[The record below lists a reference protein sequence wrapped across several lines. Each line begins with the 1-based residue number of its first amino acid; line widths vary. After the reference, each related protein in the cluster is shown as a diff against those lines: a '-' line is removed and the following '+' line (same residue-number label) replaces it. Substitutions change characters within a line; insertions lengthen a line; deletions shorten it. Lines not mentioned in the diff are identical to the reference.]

1 MKLLTQQY
9 LMKINHMLK
18 YYISIILIFN
28 FFINSFSQAET
39 DSTSIKNKFGLRAG
53 VDLSKLLNS
62 AFNDDYKGFEINADL
77 RILKNIYISAEIGTE
92 KKIISNDY
100 LNTEAKG
107 NYLKAGGDY
116 NMYTNWLGMD
126 NLIYSGFRIGFS
138 NFSQTINSYTIYDVN
153 SQPWGQATYYN
164 PIVNDNLNAL
174 WMEFVVGIKTQVLNN
189 LFLGFNI
196 QLKNL
201 ISDKS
206 KNNIDNIYIP
216 GFNRTYDSSSLG
228 SGFSYSISYL
238 VPIIKK

>member
-1 MKLLTQQY
+1 
-9 LMKINHMLK
+9 MKINHMLK
-18 YYISIILIFN
+18 YYISIILAFN
-28 FFINSFSQAET
+28 FFINSFSQTEA
-39 DSTSIKNKFGLRAG
+39 DSISIKNKFGLRAG

-62 AFNDDYKGFEINADL
+62 AFNDDYEGFEINADL

-153 SQPWGQATYYN
+153 NQPWGQATYYN

-174 WMEFVVGIKTQVLNN
+174 WMEFIVGIKTQVLNN

-201 ISDKS
+201 ISDKT

>member
-1 MKLLTQQY
+1 
-9 LMKINHMLK
+9 MLK
-18 YYISIILIFN
+18 YYISIILAFN
-28 FFINSFSQAET
+28 FFINSFSQTEA
-39 DSTSIKNKFGLRAG
+39 DSINIKNKFGLRAG

-62 AFNDDYKGFEINADL
+62 AFNDDYEGFEVNADL

-138 NFSQTINSYTIYDVN
+138 NFSQTINSYTIYDIN
-153 SQPWGQATYYN
+153 NQPWGQATYYN

-174 WMEFVVGIKTQVLNN
+174 WMEFIVGIKTQVLNN

-201 ISDKS
+201 ISDKT

>member
-1 MKLLTQQY
+1 MKT
-9 LMKINHMLK
+9 NHMLK
-18 YYISIILIFN
+18 YYISIILAFN
-28 FFINSFSQAET
+28 FFISSFSQTET
-39 DSTSIKNKFGLRAG
+39 DSISIKNKFGLRAG
-53 VDLSKLLNS
+53 VDLSKILNS
-62 AFNDDYKGFEINADL
+62 AFNDGYEGFEINADL

-138 NFSQTINSYTIYDVN
+138 NFSQTINSYTIYDIN
-153 SQPWGQATYYN
+153 NQPWGQATYYN

-174 WMEFVVGIKTQVLNN
+174 WMEFIVGIKTQVLNN

-201 ISDKS
+201 ISDKT

>member
-1 MKLLTQQY
+1 
-9 LMKINHMLK
+9 MKINRMLK
-18 YYISIILIFN
+18 YYISIILVFN
-28 FFINSFSQAET
+28 FFINSFSQIET
-39 DSTSIKNKFGLRAG
+39 DSISIKNKFGLRAG

-62 AFNDDYKGFEINADL
+62 AFNDDYEGFEVNADL

-92 KKIISNDY
+92 KKIIYNDY

-153 SQPWGQATYYN
+153 NQPWGQATYYN
-164 PIVNDNLNAL
+164 PIVSDNLNAL
-174 WMEFVVGIKTQVLNN
+174 WMEFIVGIKTQILNN

-201 ISDKS
+201 ISDKT

>member
-1 MKLLTQQY
+1 
-9 LMKINHMLK
+9 MKINRMLK
-18 YYISIILIFN
+18 YYISIILAFN
-28 FFINSFSQAET
+28 FFINSFSQTEA
-39 DSTSIKNKFGLRAG
+39 DSISIKNKFGLRAG

-62 AFNDDYKGFEINADL
+62 AFNDDYEGFEVNADL

-153 SQPWGQATYYN
+153 NQPWGQATYYN
-164 PIVNDNLNAL
+164 PIVSDNLNAL
-174 WMEFVVGIKTQVLNN
+174 WMEFIVGIKTQILNN

-201 ISDKS
+201 ISDKT

>member
-1 MKLLTQQY
+1 
-9 LMKINHMLK
+9 MKINHMLK
-18 YYISIILIFN
+18 YYISIILAFN
-28 FFINSFSQAET
+28 FFISSFSQTET
-39 DSTSIKNKFGLRAG
+39 DSISIKNKFGLRAG
-53 VDLSKLLNS
+53 VDLSKILNS
-62 AFNDDYKGFEINADL
+62 AFNDDYEGFEINADL

-92 KKIISNDY
+92 KKTISNDY

-138 NFSQTINSYTIYDVN
+138 NFSQTINSYTIYDIN
-153 SQPWGQATYYN
+153 NQPWGQATYYN

-201 ISDKS
+201 ISDKT

-238 VPIIKK
+238 IPIIKK

>member
-1 MKLLTQQY
+1 
-9 LMKINHMLK
+9 MKINHMLK
-18 YYISIILIFN
+18 YYISIILVFN
-28 FFINSFSQAET
+28 FFINSFSQIET
-39 DSTSIKNKFGLRAG
+39 DSISIKNKFGLRAG

-62 AFNDDYKGFEINADL
+62 AFNDDYEGFEVNADL

-138 NFSQTINSYTIYDVN
+138 NFSQTINSYTIYDIN
-153 SQPWGQATYYN
+153 NQPWGQATYYN
-164 PIVNDNLNAL
+164 PIVSDNLNAL
-174 WMEFVVGIKTQVLNN
+174 WMEFIVGIKTQILNN

-201 ISDKS
+201 ISDKT

>member
-1 MKLLTQQY
+1 
-9 LMKINHMLK
+9 MKINRMLK
-18 YYISIILIFN
+18 YYISIILVFN
-28 FFINSFSQAET
+28 FFINSFSQIET
-39 DSTSIKNKFGLRAG
+39 DSISIKNKFGLRAG

-62 AFNDDYKGFEINADL
+62 AFNDDYEGFEVNADL

-153 SQPWGQATYYN
+153 NQPWGQATYYN
-164 PIVNDNLNAL
+164 PIVSDNLNAL
-174 WMEFVVGIKTQVLNN
+174 WMEFIVGIKTQILNN

-201 ISDKS
+201 ISDKT

>member
-1 MKLLTQQY
+1 
-9 LMKINHMLK
+9 MLK
-18 YYISIILIFN
+18 YYISIILAFN
-28 FFINSFSQAET
+28 FFINSFSQIET

-62 AFNDDYKGFEINADL
+62 AFNDDYEGFEVSADL

-153 SQPWGQATYYN
+153 NQPWGQATYYN
-164 PIVNDNLNAL
+164 PIVSDNLNAL
-174 WMEFVVGIKTQVLNN
+174 WMEFIVGIKTQVLNN

-201 ISDKS
+201 ISDKT

>member
-1 MKLLTQQY
+1 
-9 LMKINHMLK
+9 MKINHMLK
-18 YYISIILIFN
+18 YYISIILAFN
-28 FFINSFSQAET
+28 FFINSFSQTEA
-39 DSTSIKNKFGLRAG
+39 DSISIKNKFGLRAG

-62 AFNDDYKGFEINADL
+62 AFNDDYEGFEVNADL

-153 SQPWGQATYYN
+153 NQPWGQATYYN

-201 ISDKS
+201 ISDKT

>member
-1 MKLLTQQY
+1 
-9 LMKINHMLK
+9 MLK
-18 YYISIILIFN
+18 YYISIILAFN
-28 FFINSFSQAET
+28 FFINSFSQTET
-39 DSTSIKNKFGLRAG
+39 DSISIKNKFGLRAG
-53 VDLSKLLNS
+53 VDLSKILNS
-62 AFNDDYKGFEINADL
+62 AFNDDYEGFEINADL

-138 NFSQTINSYTIYDVN
+138 NFSQTINSYTIYDIN
-153 SQPWGQATYYN
+153 NQPWGQATYYN

-174 WMEFVVGIKTQVLNN
+174 WMEFIVGIKTQVLNN

-201 ISDKS
+201 ISDKT

>member
-1 MKLLTQQY
+1 
-9 LMKINHMLK
+9 MLK
-18 YYISIILIFN
+18 YYISIILAFN
-28 FFINSFSQAET
+28 FFINSFSQTEA
-39 DSTSIKNKFGLRAG
+39 DSINIKNKFGLRAG

-62 AFNDDYKGFEINADL
+62 AFNDDYEGFEVNADL

-153 SQPWGQATYYN
+153 NQPWGQATYYN
-164 PIVNDNLNAL
+164 PIVSDNLNAL
-174 WMEFVVGIKTQVLNN
+174 WMEFIVGIKTQVLNN

-201 ISDKS
+201 ISDKT

>member
-1 MKLLTQQY
+1 
-9 LMKINHMLK
+9 MLK
-18 YYISIILIFN
+18 YYISIILVFN
-28 FFINSFSQAET
+28 FFINSFSQTET
-39 DSTSIKNKFGLRAG
+39 DSISIKNKFGLRAG

-62 AFNDDYKGFEINADL
+62 AFNDDYEGFEVNADL

-153 SQPWGQATYYN
+153 NQPWGQATYYN
-164 PIVNDNLNAL
+164 PIVSDNLNAL
-174 WMEFVVGIKTQVLNN
+174 WMEFIVGIKTQILNN

-201 ISDKS
+201 ISDKT

>member
-1 MKLLTQQY
+1 MKT
-9 LMKINHMLK
+9 NHMLK
-18 YYISIILIFN
+18 YYISIILAFN
-28 FFINSFSQAET
+28 FFISSFSQTET
-39 DSTSIKNKFGLRAG
+39 DSISIKNKFGLRAG
-53 VDLSKLLNS
+53 VDLSKILNS
-62 AFNDDYKGFEINADL
+62 AFNDDYEGFEINADL

-92 KKIISNDY
+92 KKIISNEY

-138 NFSQTINSYTIYDVN
+138 NFSQTINSYTIYDIN
-153 SQPWGQATYYN
+153 NQPWGQATYYN

-201 ISDKS
+201 ISDKT

>member
-1 MKLLTQQY
+1 
-9 LMKINHMLK
+9 MKINHMLK
-18 YYISIILIFN
+18 YYISIILAFN
-28 FFINSFSQAET
+28 FFINSFSQTET
-39 DSTSIKNKFGLRAG
+39 DSISIKNKFGLRAG
-53 VDLSKLLNS
+53 VDLSKILNS
-62 AFNDDYKGFEINADL
+62 AFNDDYEGFEINADL

-138 NFSQTINSYTIYDVN
+138 NFSQTINSYTIYDIN
-153 SQPWGQATYYN
+153 NQPWGQATYYN

-174 WMEFVVGIKTQVLNN
+174 WMEFIVGIKTQVLNN
-189 LFLGFNI
+189 LFIGFNI

-201 ISDKS
+201 ISDKT

>member
-1 MKLLTQQY
+1 
-9 LMKINHMLK
+9 MLK
-18 YYISIILIFN
+18 YYISIILVFN
-28 FFINSFSQAET
+28 FFINSFSQIET
-39 DSTSIKNKFGLRAG
+39 DSISIKNKFGLRAG

-62 AFNDDYKGFEINADL
+62 AFNDDYEGFEVNADL

-92 KKIISNDY
+92 KKIIYNDY

-126 NLIYSGFRIGFS
+126 NLICSGFRIGFS

-153 SQPWGQATYYN
+153 NQPWGQATYYN
-164 PIVNDNLNAL
+164 PIVSDNLNAL
-174 WMEFVVGIKTQVLNN
+174 WMEFIVGIKTQILNN

-201 ISDKS
+201 ISDKT

>member
-1 MKLLTQQY
+1 
-9 LMKINHMLK
+9 MKINHMLK
-18 YYISIILIFN
+18 YYISIILAFN
-28 FFINSFSQAET
+28 FFINSFSQTET
-39 DSTSIKNKFGLRAG
+39 DSISIKNKFGLRAG

-62 AFNDDYKGFEINADL
+62 AFNDDYEGFEVSADL

-153 SQPWGQATYYN
+153 NQPWGQATYYN
-164 PIVNDNLNAL
+164 PIVSDNLNAL
-174 WMEFVVGIKTQVLNN
+174 WMEFIVGIKTQVLNN

-201 ISDKS
+201 ISDKT

>member
-1 MKLLTQQY
+1 
-9 LMKINHMLK
+9 MKINHMLK
-18 YYISIILIFN
+18 YYISVILAFN
-28 FFINSFSQAET
+28 FFINSFSQTEA
-39 DSTSIKNKFGLRAG
+39 DSISIKNKFGLRAG

-62 AFNDDYKGFEINADL
+62 AFNDDYEGLEVSADL

-153 SQPWGQATYYN
+153 NQPWGQATYYN
-164 PIVNDNLNAL
+164 PIVSDNLNAL
-174 WMEFVVGIKTQVLNN
+174 WMEFIVGIKTQVLNN

-201 ISDKS
+201 ISDKT

>member
-1 MKLLTQQY
+1 
-9 LMKINHMLK
+9 MKINHMLK
-18 YYISIILIFN
+18 YYISIILAFN
-28 FFINSFSQAET
+28 FFINSFSQTEA
-39 DSTSIKNKFGLRAG
+39 DSISIKNKFGLRAG

-62 AFNDDYKGFEINADL
+62 AFNDDYEGFEVSADL

-153 SQPWGQATYYN
+153 NQPWGQATYYN
-164 PIVNDNLNAL
+164 PIVSDNLNAL
-174 WMEFVVGIKTQVLNN
+174 WMEFIVGIKTQVLNN

-201 ISDKS
+201 ISDKT

>member
-1 MKLLTQQY
+1 
-9 LMKINHMLK
+9 MKINHMLK
-18 YYISIILIFN
+18 YYISIILAFN
-28 FFINSFSQAET
+28 FFINSFSQTEA
-39 DSTSIKNKFGLRAG
+39 DSISIKNKFGLRAG

-62 AFNDDYKGFEINADL
+62 AFNDDYEGFEVNADL

-138 NFSQTINSYTIYDVN
+138 NFSQTINSYTIYDIN
-153 SQPWGQATYYN
+153 NQPWGQATYYN

-174 WMEFVVGIKTQVLNN
+174 WMEFIVGIKTQVLNN

-201 ISDKS
+201 ISDKT

-238 VPIIKK
+238 IPIIKK

>member
-1 MKLLTQQY
+1 
-9 LMKINHMLK
+9 MKINHMLK
-18 YYISIILIFN
+18 YYISIILAFN
-28 FFINSFSQAET
+28 FFINSFSQTEA
-39 DSTSIKNKFGLRAG
+39 DSISIKNKFGLRAG

-62 AFNDDYKGFEINADL
+62 AFNDDYEGFEVSADL

-153 SQPWGQATYYN
+153 NQPWGQATYYN
-164 PIVNDNLNAL
+164 PIVSDNLNAL
-174 WMEFVVGIKTQVLNN
+174 WTEFIVGIKTQVLNN

-201 ISDKS
+201 ISDKT

>member
-1 MKLLTQQY
+1 
-9 LMKINHMLK
+9 MLK
-18 YYISIILIFN
+18 YYISIILAFN
-28 FFINSFSQAET
+28 FFISSFSQTET
-39 DSTSIKNKFGLRAG
+39 DSISIKNKFGLRAG
-53 VDLSKLLNS
+53 VDLSKILNS
-62 AFNDDYKGFEINADL
+62 AFNDDYEGFEINADL

-138 NFSQTINSYTIYDVN
+138 NFSQTINSYTIYDIN
-153 SQPWGQATYYN
+153 NQPWGQATYYN

-201 ISDKS
+201 ISDKT

>member
-1 MKLLTQQY
+1 
-9 LMKINHMLK
+9 MKINHMLK
-18 YYISIILIFN
+18 YYISIILVFN
-28 FFINSFSQAET
+28 FFINSFSQIET
-39 DSTSIKNKFGLRAG
+39 DSISIKNKFGLRAG

-62 AFNDDYKGFEINADL
+62 AFNDDYEGFEVNADL

-153 SQPWGQATYYN
+153 NQPWGQATYYN
-164 PIVNDNLNAL
+164 PIVSDNLNAL
-174 WMEFVVGIKTQVLNN
+174 WMEFIVGIKTQILNN

-201 ISDKS
+201 ISDKT

>member
-1 MKLLTQQY
+1 
-9 LMKINHMLK
+9 MLK
-18 YYISIILIFN
+18 YYISIILAFN
-28 FFINSFSQAET
+28 FFISSFSQTET
-39 DSTSIKNKFGLRAG
+39 DSISIKNKFGLRAG
-53 VDLSKLLNS
+53 VDLSKILNS
-62 AFNDDYKGFEINADL
+62 AFNDDYEGFEINADL

-153 SQPWGQATYYN
+153 NQPWGQATYYN

-201 ISDKS
+201 ISDKT
-206 KNNIDNIYIP
+206 KNNIANIYIP

>member
-1 MKLLTQQY
+1 
-9 LMKINHMLK
+9 MLK
-18 YYISIILIFN
+18 YYISIILAFN
-28 FFINSFSQAET
+28 FFINSFSQTEA
-39 DSTSIKNKFGLRAG
+39 DSISIKNKFGLRAG

-62 AFNDDYKGFEINADL
+62 AFNDDYEGFEVSADL

-153 SQPWGQATYYN
+153 NQPWGQATYYN
-164 PIVNDNLNAL
+164 PIVSDNLNAL
-174 WMEFVVGIKTQVLNN
+174 WMEFIVGIKTQVLNN

-201 ISDKS
+201 ISDKT
-206 KNNIDNIYIP
+206 KNNIDNVYIP

>member
-1 MKLLTQQY
+1 
-9 LMKINHMLK
+9 MLK
-18 YYISIILIFN
+18 YYISIILVFN
-28 FFINSFSQAET
+28 FFINSFSQIET
-39 DSTSIKNKFGLRAG
+39 DSISIKNKFGLRAG

-62 AFNDDYKGFEINADL
+62 AFNDDYEGFEVNADL

-92 KKIISNDY
+92 KKIIFNDY

-138 NFSQTINSYTIYDVN
+138 NFSQTINSYTIYDIN
-153 SQPWGQATYYN
+153 NQPWGQATYYN

-174 WMEFVVGIKTQVLNN
+174 WMEFIVGIKTQVLNN

-201 ISDKS
+201 ISDKT

>member
-1 MKLLTQQY
+1 
-9 LMKINHMLK
+9 MKINHMLK
-18 YYISIILIFN
+18 YYISIILAFN
-28 FFINSFSQAET
+28 FFINSFSQTEA
-39 DSTSIKNKFGLRAG
+39 DSISIKNKFGLRAG

-62 AFNDDYKGFEINADL
+62 AFNDDYEGFEVNADL

-138 NFSQTINSYTIYDVN
+138 NFSQTINSYTIYDIN
-153 SQPWGQATYYN
+153 NQPWGQATYYN
-164 PIVNDNLNAL
+164 PIVSDNLNAL
-174 WMEFVVGIKTQVLNN
+174 WMEFIVGIKTQILNN

-201 ISDKS
+201 ISDKT

>member
-1 MKLLTQQY
+1 
-9 LMKINHMLK
+9 MKINHMLK
-18 YYISIILIFN
+18 YYISIILVFN
-28 FFINSFSQAET
+28 FFINSFSQIET
-39 DSTSIKNKFGLRAG
+39 DSISIKNKFGLRAG
-53 VDLSKLLNS
+53 VDLSKILNS
-62 AFNDDYKGFEINADL
+62 AFNDDYEGFEINADL

-138 NFSQTINSYTIYDVN
+138 NFSQTINSYTIYDIN
-153 SQPWGQATYYN
+153 NQPWGQATYYN

-174 WMEFVVGIKTQVLNN
+174 WMEFIVGIKTQVLNN

-201 ISDKS
+201 ISDKT

-238 VPIIKK
+238 IPIIKK

>member
-1 MKLLTQQY
+1 
-9 LMKINHMLK
+9 MKINHMLK
-18 YYISIILIFN
+18 YYISIILAFN
-28 FFINSFSQAET
+28 FFINSFSQTEA
-39 DSTSIKNKFGLRAG
+39 DSISIKNKFGLRAG

-62 AFNDDYKGFEINADL
+62 AFNDDYEGFEVSADL

-153 SQPWGQATYYN
+153 NQPWGQATYSN
-164 PIVNDNLNAL
+164 PIVSDNLNAL
-174 WMEFVVGIKTQVLNN
+174 WMEFIVGIKTQVLNN

-201 ISDKS
+201 ISDKT

>member
-1 MKLLTQQY
+1 
-9 LMKINHMLK
+9 MKINHMLK
-18 YYISIILIFN
+18 YYISIILAFN
-28 FFINSFSQAET
+28 FFISSFSQTET
-39 DSTSIKNKFGLRAG
+39 DSISIKNKFGLRAG
-53 VDLSKLLNS
+53 VDLSKILNS
-62 AFNDDYKGFEINADL
+62 AFNDDYEGFEINADL

-153 SQPWGQATYYN
+153 NQPWGQATYYN

-174 WMEFVVGIKTQVLNN
+174 WMEFIVGIKTQVLNN

-201 ISDKS
+201 ISDKT

>member
-1 MKLLTQQY
+1 
-9 LMKINHMLK
+9 MKINHMLK
-18 YYISIILIFN
+18 YYISIILAFN
-28 FFINSFSQAET
+28 FFINSFSQTEA
-39 DSTSIKNKFGLRAG
+39 DSISIKNKFGLRAG

-62 AFNDDYKGFEINADL
+62 AFNDDYEGFEVNADL

-153 SQPWGQATYYN
+153 NQPWGQTTYYN

-201 ISDKS
+201 ISDKT

-238 VPIIKK
+238 IPIIKK